1 MFTVNSN
8 HNRFLHTIREETEDD
23 ENFYDFSSFNVFFP
37 VHLPAVT
44 SDSNKEFYA
53 QDIYKIISSPSIIQ
67 AQNQH
72 CQEPKSSPPK
82 NTPQQ
87 DKADMKLKFSCKH
100 LPPANNHF
108 YTIMDS
114 GHQPSLLTSYWGCA
128 GSKGY

>member
-1 MFTVNSN
+1 MFIVNSN
-8 HNRFLHTIREETEDD
+8 HNRFLHTIHEGTEDD
-23 ENFYDFSSFNVFFP
+23 ENFYDFTSFVFFP

-82 NTPQQ
+82 NTPSTGQGRYEAEVLLQ
-87 DKADMKLKFSCKH
+87 ASPPCK
-100 LPPANNHF
+100 
-108 YTIMDS
+108 
-114 GHQPSLLTSYWGCA
+114 QSLLHHHGFWSPAVTPN
-128 GSKGY
+128 